1 MIQILDDI
9 KKIKKY
15 DGSDM
20 LALLESFP
28 AQCRAAKT
36 IGAGFGLPGSF
47 KSIRYSN
54 IVCTGLGGSA
64 IGADIVRS
72 YIADEA
78 KVPVIVNR
86 NYTLPNFVGKDSI
99 VITVSYSGNT
109 EETLSAYKD
118 AATRKAKIIAITSG
132 GELRTRAQADG
143 VPALIIPGGLP
154 PRCALG
160 YSSLTLL
167 AALSK
172 IGVVKDKSREID
184 RTIAL
189 LQHMKDKKLGHGVVF
204 GKNYAKRIA
213 SRLYGKYPVIY
224 SGQDHIDAVVTRW
237 RGELAENSKSLSSG
251 AVIPEMNHNEIVG
264 WDNPRSLL
272 KNFIVLILRDSGD
285 HPRNSKR
292 IDVTKRIIKSLGMSL
307 LEVESVGEGLLERI
321 FSLVYM
327 GDFVSFYLAI
337 LNKRDPTPV
346 ERIAYFKSELAK
358 T

>member
-1 MIQILDDI
+1 MQILDDI
-9 KKIKKY
+9 KIIKKY
-15 DGSDM
+15 DRSDM

-28 AQCRAAKT
+28 AQCRAARR
-36 IGAGFGLPGSF
+36 IGSEFELSGSL

-72 YIADEA
+72 YIVDEA
-78 KVPVIVNR
+78 EVPVLVNR

-99 VITVSYSGNT
+99 VIASSYSGNT
-109 EETLSAYKD
+109 EETLSAYND
-118 AATRKAKIIAITSG
+118 ARRKRAKIIAITSG
-132 GELRTRAQADG
+132 GELRARAERDG
-143 VPALIIPGGLP
+143 VPVLAIPGGLP

-167 AALSK
+167 AVLSK
-172 IGVVKDKSREID
+172 IGVVSDRSKDIG

-189 LQHMKDKKLGHGVVF
+189 LQYMKDKNLGHGVAF
-204 GKNYAKRIA
+204 EKNIAKRIA
-213 SRLYGKYPVIY
+213 SRLYDKYPVIY
-224 SGQDHIDAVVTRW
+224 SGQDHIDSVVTRW

-251 AVIPEMNHNEIVG
+251 AAIPEMNHNEIVG
-264 WDNPRSLL
+264 WDNPKFIL
-272 KNFIVLILRDSGD
+272 KNFMVVILRDSAD

-292 IDVTKRIIKSLGMSL
+292 IDVTKRMIKSLGVDL
-307 LEVESVGEGLLERI
+307 LEVESTGNGLLERI
-321 FSLVYM
+321 FSLVYT

-358 T
+358 A